1 MFTYINFLSSFDLLQ
16 WILVSYLSLIS
27 RYTTETMYANTSSK
41 ETNDVLKTKGYIFTP
56 ISDVDVE

>member
-41 ETNDVLKTKGYIFTP
+41 ETNDVLKTKGYTFTP